1 MFKTSRL
8 LLVLLLSACG
18 GGGSP
23 PAAVAPPPT
32 ATQAAA
38 LPVVSNG
45 ALGGQQAANI
55 AVDSY
60 IQEKLVS
67 GNIPGL
73 SLAVIENGKLV
84 YAKSYGYADK
94 EKAVQARPEQRYEIG
109 SITKSFVAV
118 AVMMLVEEGKLG
130 LDDRISKYIG
140 PVQASWE
147 AITIRQLLNH
157 TSGLPEFPGPGF
169 DKLRDRIPLPT
180 EVEMLELAKQLPLN
194 SRPGATWSYS
204 NIGYDIVGLIVA
216 KASGK
221 PYGEFLQERVF
232 TPLGM
237 SDTRVM
243 KAGQSTAGLATG
255 YSMQGG
261 KLMPEVHT
269 DAHRNYLALAA
280 SGIESSVL
288 DLAKF
293 DIALRSESLLS
304 AASRAEMWA
313 VSALAARQTGNMRAD
328 VNYGL
333 GWFLSTVDGHR
344 KIYHSG
350 GMPGF
355 LTDFI
360 RYPDAGISVAV
371 LTNQGYN
378 HVDPQVIS
386 RAVAKMYRP
395 ELPN

>member
-1 MFKTSRL
+1 MFKACWL

-18 GGGSP
+18 GGASPPSTSNTP
-23 PAAVAPPPT
+23 PAAQVT
-32 ATQAAA
+32 A
-38 LPVVSNG
+38 LPAVSNIAVG
-45 ALGGQQAANI
+45 SQQAANA

-60 IQEKLVS
+60 VQEKLIS

-84 YAKSYGYADK
+84 YAKSYGYSDLESA
-94 EKAVQARPEQRYEIG
+94 AQSRPEQRYEIG

-118 AVMMLVEEGKLG
+118 AVMMLVQEGKLG
-130 LDDRISKYIG
+130 LDDKISKYIG
-140 PVQASWE
+140 PVQPSWE
-147 AITIRQLLNH
+147 AITVRHLLNH
-157 TSGLPEFPGPGF
+157 TSGLPEYPGPAF
-169 DKLRDRIPLPT
+169 DALKNRSPLPT
-180 EVEMLELAKQLPLN
+180 EAEMLEAAKTLGLA
-194 SRPGATWSYS
+194 SAPGAIWSYS
-204 NIGYDIVGLIVA
+204 NIGYDIVGVVVA

-221 PYGEFLQERVF
+221 SYAEFLQERIF

-237 SDTRVM
+237 ADTRVM
-243 KAGQSTAGLATG
+243 KAGESRPGLVTG

-261 KLMPEVHT
+261 KRAPEVHT
-269 DAHRNYLALAA
+269 DAERNYLALAA

-293 DIALRSESLLS
+293 DIALQSDTLLS
-304 AASRAEMWA
+304 AASRKEMWD
-313 VSALAARQTGNMRAD
+313 VSALAARKTGNMRAD

-344 KIYHSG
+344 KVYHSG

-355 LTDFI
+355 MTDFI
-360 RYPDAGISVAV
+360 RYPDARISVAV

-378 HVDPQVIS
+378 GVDPQVIS
-386 RAVAKMYRP
+386 RAVAKLYRP
-395 ELPN
+395 ELPH